1 MATFTKDRYYKV
13 EVRGIDAWRDELG
26 WVWNESY
33 VLEDEIYWCAQDL
46 TPRKILR
53 KLREWGYLGAESKGR
68 VRVVDEVTACGGF
81 MEIQDKG
88 TGRPLLALLVRE
100 MR

>member
-1 MATFTKDRYYKV
+1 MATERYYKV
-13 EVRGIDAWRDELG
+13 ELRSVAAWRDVVG
-26 WVWNESY
+26 WFWNESY
-33 VLEDEIYWCAQDL
+33 VLEDGIYWCAQDL

-68 VRVVDEVTACGGF
+68 VRVVDEVAGDGGLI
-81 MEIQDKG
+81 EIQDKG